1 MLDRFQPGAVLLM
14 VGVADFWNLDS
25 FQAEDYSG
33 WRWFLWGG
41 GWWDRSRVVKLARLI
56 RFNLEHGRE
65 EVPAEQPSV
74 EHTPY
79 NWKIGGGGEA
89 IDVDIDMH
97 FDDGIKDI
105 LVFRRQLRRNLSL
118 IAAQAQARG
127 VPLILMTYPTE
138 GGFYAAVNDVYRQF
152 AASAHLPLIDL
163 AAQTATW
170 SRPPLLAKAYF
181 PDFHP
186 RRAGYELSAR
196 IIERELG
203 LCSPEVGPSRGEFI
217 DSKTAHRYRRWACR
231 RPAIHESPAGRG
243 KSRGVSRADNALF
256 RGITGRFLW
265 LRRKPKLP
273 RSPAPIYR

>member
-1 MLDRFQPGAVLLM
+1 VDPADTYPARLQRKLSRWPQEVTVLNAGVPGMNSSQIAAAFPQMLDRFQPSAVLLM

-25 FQAEDYSG
+25 FDAEDYSG
-33 WRWFLWGG
+33 WRWLLWGG

-56 RFNLEHGRE
+56 RFNLEHGRD

-79 NWKIGGGGEA
+79 NWKIGGGGEG

-118 IAAQAQARG
+118 IAARAQARG
-127 VPLILMTYPTE
+127 IPLILMTYPTE
-138 GGFYAAVNDVYRQF
+138 GGFYAAVNEVHRQF
-152 AASAHLPLIDL
+152 AAAGHLPLIDL
-163 AAQTATW
+163 AAQTANW

-203 LCSPEVGPSRGEFI
+203 PLL
-217 DSKTAHRYRRWACR
+217 
-231 RPAIHESPAGRG
+231 AGSEPLEG
-243 KSRGVSRADNALF
+243 GVH
-256 RGITGRFLW
+256 
-265 LRRKPKLP
+265 
-273 RSPAPIYR
+273 